1 MEPVGIALWAAVS
14 VPVLDVGS
22 WVSGERVAGLRELER
37 IVREAHAAMA
47 VVIAAMPDT
56 RDKTTAIARACGV
69 SAGEALAR
77 RKVAAVCDRFGRAGV
92 LLHRGVVSPEHLC
105 SLERVLAREG
115 AEELLDVAAVQTPEE
130 FRATVEQFRLAGEH
144 GDDAAKR
151 QLAQRYL
158 RFFDGPDGTVGFK
171 GLLPPVEGK
180 ALHDALAALVD
191 AKWRG
196 EHPERARTLGG
207 HGGDSH
213 EQRMADALLHTFGL
227 GSFFG
232 LDRDT
237 PAPSSSGSSG
247 DVDRVVAGT
256 VPLVVRTGKPAVVI
270 VFNVDRWKAT
280 LIGHGPIPV
289 TPSLFDLARAELF
302 YLFENTTGEIM
313 KFDRARRNPTP
324 LQRLAIMARD
334 QHCVYPDCVVW
345 ADRCQIHHFN
355 EVHQDHGATDVDT
368 MGPLCGRHHPHVH
381 GDELVMQRDH
391 DDGSVN
397 VFQRDTGKLVESG
410 RRQPVF
416 V

>member
-1 MEPVGIALWAAVS
+1 MEPVGIVLWAAVS

-22 WVSGERVAGLRELER
+22 WVSAERLVGLRELER

-47 VVIAAMPDT
+47 VVIAGMPDT
-56 RDKTTAIARACGV
+56 RDKTTAIARVCGV

-77 RKVAAVCDRFGRAGV
+77 RKVAAVCDRFVRAGV
-92 LLHRGVVSPEHLC
+92 LLHRGVVSSEHLC

-115 AEELLDVAAVQTPEE
+115 AEELLDIAAVQTPEE
-130 FRATVEQFRLAGEH
+130 FRATVEQFRLDGEH
-144 GDDAAKR
+144 GGDVAKR

-158 RFFDGPDGTVGFK
+158 RFFDGPDGTVGFR

-180 ALHDALAALVD
+180 ALHDTLAALVD
-191 AKWRG
+191 AKWRR
-196 EHPERARTLGG
+196 EHPERAETLGG
-207 HGGDSH
+207 HGGDPH
-213 EQRMADALLHTFGL
+213 KQRMADALLHTFGI

-232 LDRDT
+232 PDRDT
-237 PAPSSSGSSG
+237 PAPSGTSGPSG
-247 DVDRVVAGT
+247 P
-256 VPLVVRTGKPAVVI
+256 VPVVVRTGKPAVVI

-289 TPSLFDLARAELF
+289 TPSLFDQTRAELF
-302 YLFENTTGEIM
+302 YLFENTAGEIM

-334 QHCVYPDCVVW
+334 RRCVYAGCVVW

-355 EVHQDHGATDVDT
+355 EVHQDHGATDVDK

-381 GDELVMQRDH
+381 GEELVLERDIN
-391 DDGSVN
+391 GSVD
-397 VFQRDTGKLVESG
+397 VFQRGSGVLVESG
-410 RRQPVF
+410 KRQPVF
-416 V
+416 A